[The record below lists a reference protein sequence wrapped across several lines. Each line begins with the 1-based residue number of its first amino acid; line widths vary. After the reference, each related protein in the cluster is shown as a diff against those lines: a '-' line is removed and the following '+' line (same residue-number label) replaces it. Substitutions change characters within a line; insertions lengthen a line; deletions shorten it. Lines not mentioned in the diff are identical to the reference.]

1 MLVGSLITAVH
12 LAAWILSVLL
22 IVDILVSYFLN
33 PFHPIRRTLD
43 SIIQPLLQ
51 PIRRVVPNVGM
62 LDLSP
67 IVLLILIR
75 IVEELLVS
83 ILISVI

>member
-1 MLVGSLITAVH
+1 MGSLITAVH

-22 IVDILVSYFLN
+22 IADILVSYFLD
-33 PFHPIRRTLD
+33 PFHPIRRSLD
-43 SIIQPLLQ
+43 SIIQPLLG
-51 PIRRVVPNVGM
+51 PIRRVLPNVGM

>member
-1 MLVGSLITAVH
+1 MGSLITAIR
-12 LAAWILSVLL
+12 LASWILSVLL
-22 IVDILVSYFLN
+22 IADILVSYFLN
-33 PFHPIRRTLD
+33 PFHPIRRSLD
-43 SIIQPLLQ
+43 SIIQPLLN
-51 PIRRVVPNVGM
+51 PIRRVLPNVGM

-75 IVEELLVS
+75 VVEELLVS

>member
-1 MLVGSLITAVH
+1 VASLITAVH

-22 IVDILVSYFLN
+22 IADILVSYFLN

-43 SIIQPLLQ
+43 SVIQPLLE
-51 PIRRVVPNVGM
+51 PIRRVLPNVGM

>member
-1 MLVGSLITAVH
+1 MASLITAVH

-22 IVDILVSYFLN
+22 IADILVSYFLN

-43 SIIQPLLQ
+43 SVIQPLLE
-51 PIRRVVPNVGM
+51 PIRRVLPNVGM

>member
-1 MLVGSLITAVH
+1 MVSLISAIH
-12 LAAWILSVLL
+12 LVAWILSILL
-22 IVDILVSYFLN
+22 IADILVSYFLD
-33 PFHPIRRTLD
+33 PFHPIRRSLD
-43 SIIQPLLQ
+43 SIIQPLLE
-51 PIRRVVPNVGM
+51 PIRRLLPNVGM

-83 ILISVI
+83 VLISVI

>member
-1 MLVGSLITAVH
+1 MASLITAVH

-22 IVDILVSYFLN
+22 IADILVSYFLN
-33 PFHPIRRTLD
+33 PFHLIRRTLD
-43 SIIQPLLQ
+43 SVIQPLLE
-51 PIRRVVPNVGM
+51 PIRRVLPNVGM